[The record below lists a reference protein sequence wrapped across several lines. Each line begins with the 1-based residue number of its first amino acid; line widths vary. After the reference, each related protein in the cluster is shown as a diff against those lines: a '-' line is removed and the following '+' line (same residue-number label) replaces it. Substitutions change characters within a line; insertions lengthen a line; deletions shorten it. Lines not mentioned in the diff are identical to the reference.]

1 MARTNSL
8 DYPTITKRGF
18 LLGIGLFA
26 IGVVGEV
33 IGEVVLGGL
42 PGWERTLLVDLAALG
57 ILLCLLVPFVFG
69 VLLPLTE

>member
-1 MARTNSL
+1 MARTDTL

-18 LLGIGLFA
+18 LLGLALFA
-26 IGVVGEV
+26 IGVAGEV
-33 IGEVVLGGL
+33 LGQVVLGGL
-42 PGWERTLLVDLAALG
+42 PGWEQTLLADLAALG